1 MPRVSV
7 TIPVYNAERFISETI
22 ESVISQT
29 YTDWEI
35 VAVDDGSKD
44 GSLEILRAFEKRLPE
59 KIRVFSKKNSGVALA
74 RNTGIE
80 GSKGE
85 YIALLDHDDLWMPGK
100 LERQVKLLDSNKEIG
115 LVYSDAYL
123 FRERESRTR
132 TAFSTLKPFRGRVFD
147 KLLWENFIVVSTA
160 VIRRE
165 AFNKVGMFDPKYRIC
180 EDYDLFLR
188 VAGQYPLDFIDEPLV
203 TYRIH
208 GGSVTMT
215 AGAPSN
221 DESLQIMD
229 YWLSQPLDKTLVETI
244 KRRKRDLHYNRMK
257 YCLANR
263 KYGEFLKE
271 FFR

>member
-188 VAGQYPLDFIDEPLV
+188 VAGQYPKI
-203 TYRIH
+203 
-208 GGSVTMT
+208 S
-215 AGAPSN
+215 
-221 DESLQIMD
+221 
-229 YWLSQPLDKTLVETI
+229 
-244 KRRKRDLHYNRMK
+244 
-257 YCLANR
+257 
-263 KYGEFLKE
+263 
-271 FFR
+271 